1 MILYHIYYDE
11 IDAFLL
17 FFLKKK
23 QANRHMKF
31 SELFGAWVYLF
42 RSQINTPQIP
52 LIINYNF
59 FYNILE

>member
-1 MILYHIYYDE
+1 
-11 IDAFLL
+11 
-17 FFLKKK
+17 
-23 QANRHMKF
+23 MKF
-31 SELFGAWVYLF
+31 SELFGVWVYLF